1 MGKYREN
8 IYCIPES
15 INREEYII
23 AKYLVQKDTPDF
35 IQYAA
40 LMALEGSTGSWI
52 QMPGE
57 TPELVARH
65 GAKVVHAFEVP
76 DYEFRKPD
84 GVRTFVVELAF
95 PVINFGPQI
104 PMLLN
109 TIIGVLSFMGTHQT
123 G

>member
-8 IYCIPES
+8 IYCIPGS
-15 INREEYII
+15 INREEYVI

-35 IQYAA
+35 IQYAGF
-40 LMALEGSTGSWI
+40 MALEGSTGSWI

-65 GAKVVHAFEVP
+65 GAKVMHAFEIP
-76 DYEFRKPD
+76 DYEFKKPD

-95 PVINFGPQI
+95 PIVNFGPPDPHAAQYDYR
-104 PMLLN
+104 
-109 TIIGVLSFMGTHQT
+109 GSVFYGDHKT